1 MMEEFIH
8 RRCLVGCQVDVI
20 SALLCL
26 DKSESINRPASREI
40 SQHSYFCMAFWE
52 YGFSISVVGSKFF
65 MLRKKFVLD
74 LLKFIPFHSY
84 HYKMNVF
91 NLLLSAL
98 MGMTKVQNFHLE
110 KN

>member
-8 RRCLVGCQVDVI
+8 GRCLAGCQVDVI

-40 SQHSYFCMAFWE
+40 SQHSYFRMAFWE

-74 LLKFIPFHSY
+74 LKVIPFHSY

-98 MGMTKVQNFHLE
+98 MRMTKVQNFHLE

>member
-8 RRCLVGCQVDVI
+8 GRCLAGCQVDVI

-40 SQHSYFCMAFWE
+40 SQHSYFHMAFWE

-74 LLKFIPFHSY
+74 LKFIPFHSY

-98 MGMTKVQNFHLE
+98 MRMTKVQNFHLE